1 MSVEP
6 QPMDKPKRKI
16 PKTAFKPG
24 QCGNPKGRPKGSL
37 NKSTISARRLA
48 RAYLDAAVEPVFQ
61 KLVEKAK
68 EGDVQ
73 CIRLVVE
80 RILPIVKAFEEP
92 RRIEHAIEVVLKQPG
107 WLMLNAA
114 EPVTIEHDDGNG

>member
-1 MSVEP
+1 MT
-6 QPMDKPKRKI
+6 DAALTPKKVVGRPWLKG
-16 PKTAFKPG
+16 TS
-24 QCGNPKGRPKGSL
+24 GNPKGKPKGTL
-37 NKSTISARRLA
+37 NKSTLSARRLA
-48 RAYLDAAVEPVFQ
+48 QAYLNAAVEPVFQ

-92 RRIEHAIEVVLKQPG
+92 RRIEHAIEICLKQPG
-107 WLMLNAA
+107 WLQI
-114 EPVTIEHDDGNG
+114 PQVTIEHDDGNG